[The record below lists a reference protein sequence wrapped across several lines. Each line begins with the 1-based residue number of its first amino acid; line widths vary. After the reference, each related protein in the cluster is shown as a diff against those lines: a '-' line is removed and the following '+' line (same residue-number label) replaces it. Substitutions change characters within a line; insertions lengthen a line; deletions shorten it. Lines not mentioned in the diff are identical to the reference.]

1 VLDTDRQT
9 HHVHAD
15 AGFGQLSRVGAGGAW
30 SRLETVTAILSPMT
44 RQVNGCSAS

>member
-9 HHVHAD
+9 HHVHTD
-15 AGFGQLSRVGAGGAW
+15 AGFGQLNRVELAVRGQK
-30 SRLETVTAILSPMT
+30 LETVTAILSPMT